1 MALRLFV
8 AVAALI
14 ASSSAFTA
22 PVASVMVSQSARA
35 SAVTMF
41 SSSKKAAPKKAAPAA
56 KAAAPVKKAAP
67 KKAAA
72 PVAKK
77 AAPAPA
83 KKAAP
88 APAKKAAP
96 APAKKAPA
104 KRTVVSSGKRSS
116 STEGKGGIFPWVTN
130 QPGTYAKQ
138 LFLSG
143 VDFLGAD
150 GDKWIGW
157 GAMPDSVKKLY
168 NRKGRKGLL
177 PQ

>member
-22 PVASVMVSQSARA
+22 PVASVM
-35 SAVTMF
+35 
-41 SSSKKAAPKKAAPAA
+41 
-56 KAAAPVKKAAP
+56 
-67 KKAAA
+67 
-72 PVAKK
+72 
-77 AAPAPA
+77 
-83 KKAAP
+83 
-88 APAKKAAP
+88 
-96 APAKKAPA
+96 KAPA